1 MYIKV
6 GRYELNTSE
15 EFKTEKE
22 AVTRFLGLFPDANL
36 EKVKDKV
43 KPYFNKNAK
52 SELPAKLAETSS
64 TGEDNPPGENI
75 KGSREKKSSGKP
87 GAVK

>member
-1 MYIKV
+1 MKIKV
-6 GRYELNTSE
+6 GQYELVTTE

-22 AVTRFLGLFPDANL
+22 AVARFVEFFPDANP
-36 EKVKDKV
+36 EKVKVKV
-43 KPYFNKNAK
+43 KPYFNNNAK

-64 TGEDNPPGENI
+64 TGEDKPARENI
-75 KGSREKKSSGKP
+75 KGSGEKKFPGKP

>member
-1 MYIKV
+1 MKIKV
-6 GRYELNTSE
+6 GQYELVTTE

-22 AVTRFLGLFPDANL
+22 AVSRFLEFFPDANP
-36 EKVKDKV
+36 EKVKAKV

-52 SELPAKLAETSS
+52 VELSVRSSETSS
-64 TGEDNPPGENI
+64 TGENKPAGENI
-75 KGSREKKSSGKP
+75 KGSREKKSPGKP